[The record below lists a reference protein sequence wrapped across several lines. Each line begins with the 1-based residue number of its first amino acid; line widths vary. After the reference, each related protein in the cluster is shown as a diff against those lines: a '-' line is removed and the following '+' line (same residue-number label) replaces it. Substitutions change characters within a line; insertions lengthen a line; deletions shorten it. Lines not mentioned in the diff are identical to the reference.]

1 MKTGHKSKK
10 DGFFLI
16 SIAIAFVL
24 VTILAF
30 AIVKMTTTS
39 TYNRVLAGNSN
50 RAYCLAESGAEYAVT
65 RFIKDRI
72 DVSGSYQL
80 LDNSG
85 SFVIAGNTNSDP
97 IVFTCVGIIHPNTA
111 LEARRKVTFELGR
124 PNPNSWETGFDD
136 DTPWS
141 LDEGKKAE
149 IRSNNDTE
157 GQNALM
163 VQSDSKVLEAG
174 LSLDWQSIPDLNL
187 LSAWQDAGQL
197 LSYDVQIKI
206 GALQQGGKGYTF
218 MMGISFRLD
227 TDAQERYGV
236 SYFYSDPAE
245 DAPPWMDE
253 TVFGSVRT
261 ATPQILLWKVDG
273 AQFTLL
279 ANRELT
285 DADNVVGPAKS
296 VDPYLKSWSTIL
308 LSLKEEY
315 DQNGNRR
322 NLISAFVQGTDVFP
336 LGSTLVWDQNQ
347 FNAVGWDGTSQPII
361 DSTYTSENFDTRLPK
376 EIGLHC
382 FYDSPAANDMYFD
395 DFGIRVNPE
404 EQPWDDIIQY

>member
-111 LEARRKVTFELGR
+111 LEARRKVTFELG
-124 PNPNSWETGFDD
+124 NPGANEYQTSFGDKNDLDD
-136 DTPWS
+136 WTLGD
-141 LDEGKKAE
+141 GHKAD
-149 IRSNNDTE
+149 IWKDVLR
-157 GQNALM
+157 
-163 VQSDSKVLEAG
+163 VQSENKIFEVG
-174 LSLDWQSIPDLNL
+174 LSLDWQEIPELDL
-187 LSAWQDAGQL
+187 LSSWQNAGQL
-197 LSYDVQIKI
+197 LNYDVQVKI
-206 GALQQGGKGYTF
+206 AALPNGNKGDHF
-218 MMGISFRLD
+218 MMGISFRLN
-227 TDAQERYGV
+227 TDAAERYGV
-236 SYFYSDPAE
+236 SYFFSDPAE
-245 DAPPWMDE
+245 ETPAWMDYS
-253 TVFGSVRT
+253 VFGNVRT
-261 ATPQILLWKVDG
+261 ATPQILLWKESSG
-273 AQFTLL
+273 QFTLL
-279 ANRELT
+279 DHRELT
-285 DADNVVGPAKS
+285 ESHNVVGPANK
-296 VDPYLKSWSTIL
+296 VDVYLKPWSTLL
-308 LSLKEEY
+308 LSLEEVF
-315 DQNGNRR
+315 DQNGNRQNR
-322 NLISAFVQGTDVFP
+322 ISVFVQGTDVYGP
-336 LGSTLVWDQNQ
+336 GSDMIWDQSQ
-347 FNAVGWDGTSQPII
+347 FSAAGWAGGNQPIL
-361 DSTYTSENFDTRLPK
+361 DSTFTSEDFDTELPE
-376 EIGLHC
+376 EIGLHS
-382 FYDSPAANDMYFD
+382 FYDSPANNDMYFD